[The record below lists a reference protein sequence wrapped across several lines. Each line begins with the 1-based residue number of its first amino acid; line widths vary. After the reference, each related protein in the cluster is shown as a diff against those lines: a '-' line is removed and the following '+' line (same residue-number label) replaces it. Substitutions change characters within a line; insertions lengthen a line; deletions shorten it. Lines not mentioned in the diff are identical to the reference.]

1 MTTWNQ
7 EVSASSDWT
16 ISTPSNPDQD
26 ISILSGTLVGL
37 LSGVTYS
44 SDISTSTSSW
54 NSVAAT
60 SSSWSQEIAD

>member
-26 ISILSGTLVGL
+26 ISISSGTLVGL

-44 SDISTSTSSW
+44 SDISISTSSW